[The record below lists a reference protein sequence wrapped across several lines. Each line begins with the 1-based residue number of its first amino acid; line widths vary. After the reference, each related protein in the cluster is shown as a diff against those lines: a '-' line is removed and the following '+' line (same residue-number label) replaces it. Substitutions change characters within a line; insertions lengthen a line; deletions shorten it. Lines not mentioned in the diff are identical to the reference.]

1 MPNIQNQWAIEGTSI
16 LSTYVI
22 RVVGGIGIVLN
33 AFYAKILFDKSLK
46 HKIYDFFLCRVF
58 CNAIVCLFVAG
69 YVEMCF
75 ECESYSYWFTFYQI
89 YINGIGLR
97 IVSCASLI
105 SDIFLI
111 LNRYLEITKN
121 GISIWKQM
129 SKKFIMFLCFSFSI
143 IFAVPAY
150 FAFIIE
156 KIPNGFF
163 IKKLSSFGISQ
174 IFNSYSIAI
183 ILFDTVIPIIIIL
196 ILNLASI
203 YKFKRRVRI
212 HHNLTRKKLNENKT
226 ENRYSKLVII
236 LTTICIISRLLD
248 LVTTI
253 LFRSSVVNPSMF
265 TDSEVAIIIFS
276 VNLTNL
282 FLFVIH
288 AADGILY
295 LVMDSNLS
303 RLSLS
308 LIGIKKVN
316 ISVFLLILISFKS
329 ILFSE

>member
-1 MPNIQNQWAIEGTSI
+1 
-16 LSTYVI
+16 
-22 RVVGGIGIVLN
+22 
-33 AFYAKILFDKSLK
+33 
-46 HKIYDFFLCRVF
+46 
-58 CNAIVCLFVAG
+58 
-69 YVEMCF
+69 
-75 ECESYSYWFTFYQI
+75 
-89 YINGIGLR
+89 
-97 IVSCASLI
+97 
-105 SDIFLI
+105 
-111 LNRYLEITKN
+111 
-121 GISIWKQM
+121 
-129 SKKFIMFLCFSFSI
+129 
-143 IFAVPAY
+143 
-150 FAFIIE
+150 
-156 KIPNGFF
+156 
-163 IKKLSSFGISQ
+163 
-174 IFNSYSIAI
+174 
-183 ILFDTVIPIIIIL
+183 
-196 ILNLASI
+196 
-203 YKFKRRVRI
+203 
-212 HHNLTRKKLNENKT
+212 LNENKT

>member
-1 MPNIQNQWAIEGTSI
+1 MSCLLQRN
-16 LSTYVI
+16 
-22 RVVGGIGIVLN
+22 
-33 AFYAKILFDKSLK
+33 
-46 HKIYDFFLCRVF
+46 
-58 CNAIVCLFVAG
+58 LFVAG
-69 YVEMCF
+69 YVETCF
-75 ECESYSYWFTFYQI
+75 ECESYSYWFAFYQI

-97 IVSCASLI
+97 IVSCASLL

-111 LNRYLEITKN
+111 LNRYLEITKKS
-121 GISIWKQM
+121 ISIWKQI

-163 IKKLSSFGISQ
+163 IKKLSNFGISQ

-183 ILFDTVIPIIIIL
+183 LLFDTVIPIVIIL
-196 ILNLASI
+196 FLNLASI
-203 YKFKRRVRI
+203 YKFRKRVRI
-212 HHNLTRKKLNENKT
+212 HHNLTRINENKT

-248 LVTTI
+248 LVTNI
-253 LFRSSVVNPSMF
+253 LFRFSIFNPSIF
-265 TDSEVAIIIFS
+265 TNSEVVLIIFS

-295 LVMDSNLS
+295 LVMDTNLS

-316 ISVFLLILISFKS
+316 LNCFFLLILISFKINFIFRITRLS
-329 ILFSE
+329 IHHKIEMELINNALFWNFFLFMSSFLYVILCTVNSR